1 MKKSNY
7 TRRDFLKISSLV
19 PLPLL
24 ISGFPI
30 SALSSSD
37 YGAVENENDKI
48 LVLIQLNGG
57 NDGLSTIFHADQ
69 YANLQTVRNNI
80 IVPENTIINFH
91 KEYGF
96 HPSLTGMKEVWD
108 TENLGIIQNVGYP
121 NQNRSHFRSTD
132 IWNTATSAD
141 EFDNQ
146 GWIGRY
152 YDLNYSDYPNGYP
165 NSSNPHP
172 FALTFG
178 KIVSATCQGVN
189 TNYSLSLLDPFNPGN
204 AYVSAE
210 GETPQNCYGDVLS
223 YVNDTVAQTNAFAT
237 VIKDAANSG
246 NNLSTKWESLETELA
261 QKLKNVARLISG
273 GLKTKIY
280 IVQIGGFDTHDN
292 QVVENETTTGIHTE
306 LLKTLSDAV
315 CAFQDDLNLLQVSNR
330 VVGMTYSEFG
340 RRIRS
345 NSALGTDHGTAAP
358 LFLFGSCVENQILG
372 DHPEIDTQVGIEDGV
387 QMQFDFRDIYATI
400 LKDWL
405 GVNISNIQS
414 VLHPEIQI
422 LPLFKSGCITST
434 SIHQQNSDSDIQLQ
448 LYPNPES
455 NLLNIEFSAN
465 LGLTY
470 ITVFDSI
477 GGVVAQRIA
486 EVNSPTLQRIS
497 IDIANFATG
506 SYFIHIKNKT
516 TTKTKKFIK
525 N

>member
-1 MKKSNY
+1 MKKSNFN
-7 TRRDFLKISSLV
+7 RRDFLKISGLV
-19 PLPLL
+19 PLPFL

-30 SALSSSD
+30 SALSASS
-37 YGAVENENDKI
+37 YNLVENENDKI

-69 YANLQTVRNNI
+69 YDNLQAVRNNI

-91 KEYGF
+91 QEYGF
-96 HPSLTGMKEVWD
+96 HPSLTGLKEVWD
-108 TENLGIIQNVGYP
+108 TDNLGIIQNVGYP

-132 IWNTATSAD
+132 IWNSATSAD
-141 EFDNQ
+141 EFDNK

-165 NSSNPHP
+165 NSANPHP

-204 AYVSAE
+204 AFVSAE
-210 GETPQNCYGDVLS
+210 GETAQNCFGDVLT
-223 YVNDTVAQTNAFAT
+223 YVNDTVAQTNSFAT
-237 VIKDAANSG
+237 VIKNAANLG
-246 NNLSTKWESLETELA
+246 NNLSPKWESLETELA
-261 QKLKNVARLISG
+261 QKLKNVVRLISG

-315 CAFQDDLNLLQVSNR
+315 CAFQDDLNLLQVSNK

-372 DHPEIDTQVGIEDGV
+372 DHPEIDTQVGIDDGV
-387 QMQFDFRDIYATI
+387 GMQYDFRDVYATI

-405 GVNISNIQS
+405 GVNMSDVQS

-434 SIHQQNSDSDIQLQ
+434 STQQYNSEKDFQLQ

-455 NLLNIEFSAN
+455 NLLNVEFSATI
-465 LGLTY
+465 GQTS

-477 GGVVAQRIA
+477 GQVVISRSV
-486 EVNSPTLQRIS
+486 EVHTTSKQSMT
-497 IDIANFATG
+497 IDISNYATG

-525 N
+525 H